1 VTIRVEPLQPDPTR
15 EDPLEFVNG
24 IVGGVI
30 DRSFVPSV
38 EKGVRAA
45 MNEGVVSGNHVV
57 DVKVTLFD
65 GKMHPVDSK
74 DIAFQIAGHEAFK
87 LAAQKA
93 GPAIMEPIYLLDI
106 TVPEQYAGDIMS
118 DMNTRRGRVM
128 GMLPDASGRTTIQAQ
143 VPLAEVLRYA
153 TDLRSITQGR
163 GRFSM
168 RFDHFEDVPAHL
180 AQALIDA
187 QKKEHE

>member
-1 VTIRVEPLQPDPTR
+1 
-15 EDPLEFVNG
+15 
-24 IVGGVI
+24 
-30 DRSFVPSV
+30 
-38 EKGVRAA
+38 

-57 DVKVTLFD
+57 DVRVTLFD

-87 LAAQKA
+87 IAAQKA
-93 GPAIMEPIYLLDI
+93 TPAIMEPIYALDI

-168 RFDHFEDVPAHL
+168 HFDHFEDVPAHL

-187 QKKEHE
+187 QKREHE